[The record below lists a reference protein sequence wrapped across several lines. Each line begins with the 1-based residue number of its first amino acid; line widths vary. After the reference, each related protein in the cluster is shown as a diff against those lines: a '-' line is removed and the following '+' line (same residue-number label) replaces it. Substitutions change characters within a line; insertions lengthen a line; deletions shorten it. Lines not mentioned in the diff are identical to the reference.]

1 MQKPSAELVELVN
14 QMPDPDERGMYC
26 TDIDKDRIEKAV
38 AEIHKGG
45 RDNIIGIIDMLTPP
59 GKGDDVKAHY
69 ALHCLAVHVC
79 KLDDDRGRSEFAQT
93 VASQLGR
100 DRPKAVQR
108 YLIQQLQ
115 VAGGKEVTETLG
127 DLLTDDQLCEPAA
140 QALVAIGDGAAEQLR
155 KALRKARGKCRLAVI
170 QNLGVVRDGKSVGAL
185 KRALRRVPAGR
196 DPSKN
201 REIRLAAAWGLANI
215 GDAGSADL
223 LLNAAN
229 AEGWERIKATKAC
242 LLLAENLAA
251 AGNKRQ
257 AQKIYKHLADTR
269 TDAAQQYVRD
279 AASSALAAMGR

>member
-1 MQKPSAELVELVN
+1 MQKPSAELIELVN
-14 QMPDPDERGMYC
+14 KMPDPDERGMYC
-26 TDIDKDRIEKAV
+26 TDIDKDKIEKAI

-59 GKGDDVKAHY
+59 GEGNDVKAHY

-79 KLDDDRGRSEFAQT
+79 KLDDGRGRSEFAQT

-115 VAGGKEVTETLG
+115 VAGGKEVTEALG
-127 DLLTDDQLCEPAA
+127 GLLTDDQLCEPAA

-155 KALRKARGKCRLAVI
+155 KTLRKVRGKCRLTII
-170 QNLGVVRDGKSVGAL
+170 QNLGVVRDDRSVAAL
-185 KRALRRVPAGR
+185 KRALR
-196 DPSKN
+196 SKN
-201 REIRLAAAWGLANI
+201 RDIRLAAAWGLANM

-257 AQKIYKHLADTR
+257 AQKIYKHLVDTR